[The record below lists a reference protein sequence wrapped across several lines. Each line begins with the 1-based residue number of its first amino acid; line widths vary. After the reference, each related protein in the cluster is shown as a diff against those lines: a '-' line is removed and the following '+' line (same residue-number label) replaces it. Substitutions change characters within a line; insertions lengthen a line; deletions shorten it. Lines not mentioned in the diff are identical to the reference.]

1 MSYLLDEIMSPC
13 FYDFGEQVI
22 EYLLNEEGCP
32 KKNC

>member
-1 MSYLLDEIMSPC
+1 MYYLLDEIYEPL

-32 KKNC
+32 KKN